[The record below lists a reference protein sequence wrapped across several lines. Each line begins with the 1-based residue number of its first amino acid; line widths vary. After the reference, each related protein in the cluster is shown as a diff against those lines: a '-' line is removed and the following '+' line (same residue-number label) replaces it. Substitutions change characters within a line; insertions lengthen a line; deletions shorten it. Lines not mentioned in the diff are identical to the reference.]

1 MAKYKVGDR
10 VRIVSR
16 KPDHVGFMDYME
28 QYLGKTLTVREVFE
42 TRHGTYYEFDEAGGG
57 DCFHWAF
64 LEDWIAG
71 LVNPK
76 KENGLRVVI
85 RFDGNVTTARLIRGG
100 TVVKTA
106 TARRNPA
113 DNYSHAKGAALAL
126 EQLFEKKKAKAEK
139 LEAAKAHC
147 RRAAADKSALPK
159 KLGDKFVVKADCYR
173 KISPGTIVTLISPP
187 DSCGVNNYAWK
198 QDGKWCTQ
206 LIDDHDLEPYWG

>member
-16 KPDHVGFMDYME
+16 KPDHIGFMPYME

-42 TRHGTYYEFDEAGGG
+42 TRHGTHYEFDEAGGVG
-57 DCFHWAF
+57 CFRWAF

-71 LVNPK
+71 LVKPKQK

-106 TARRNPA
+106 EARCSPK
-113 DNYSHAKGAALAL
+113 DQYSHLEGARVAMERLFAKKE
-126 EQLFEKKKAKAEK
+126 EQ
-139 LEAAKAHC
+139 
-147 RRAAADKSALPK
+147 P
-159 KLGDKFVVKADCYR
+159 
-173 KISPGTIVTLISPP
+173 
-187 DSCGVNNYAWK
+187 
-198 QDGKWCTQ
+198 
-206 LIDDHDLEPYWG
+206 